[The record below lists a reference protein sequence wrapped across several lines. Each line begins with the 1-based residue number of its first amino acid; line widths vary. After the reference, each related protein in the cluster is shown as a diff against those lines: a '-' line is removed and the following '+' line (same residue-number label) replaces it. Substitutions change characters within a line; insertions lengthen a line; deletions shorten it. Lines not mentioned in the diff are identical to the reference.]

1 MAGGSVITAFFNGGR
16 GTGHAARSCFAARVN
31 GDEDHAQTVRFGSG
45 AHRGRADGGYRA
57 EPGRR
62 ASPAQPAAD
71 GGHPVRPPRPPGR
84 PPGVV
89 RGGRDRPG
97 RRRGRR
103 GRRLHGA
110 PDHGPVGPSAGAG
123 QPRPPGACRR
133 LRLADPAASV
143 RGGRRPRREAG
154 RRSRR
159 LRAVVEIRITTRLRP
174 GLRSWSQPRSRS
186 RLRSPRAAAMER
198 PGGRAAR
205 TEVMKEAPGA
215 AAGIGG
221 LPKRDPACLRYLYR

>member
-1 MAGGSVITAFFNGGR
+1 MAGESVIAAFFNGGR
-16 GTGHAARSCFAARVN
+16 GTGHADRSCFEARVN
-31 GDEDHAQTVRFGSG
+31 GDEDHAQTVDFGSG
-45 AHRGRADGGYRA
+45 SHRGRADGGYRA

-71 GGHPVRPPRPPGR
+71 GGHPARRLGR
-84 PPGVV
+84 RAGSWEWFG
-89 RGGRDRPG
+89 GGRDPPG

-133 LRLADPAASV
+133 PRLADPAAAV
-143 RGGRRPRREAG
+143 PGGRRPRRDAG

-159 LRAVVEIRITTRLRP
+159 LRAVVEIRITARLRP

-186 RLRSPRAAAMER
+186 RLRSSRAAAMER
-198 PGGRAAR
+198 SGERAAR
-205 TEVMKEAPGA
+205 TGVITQAPGTA
-215 AAGIGG
+215 ARLGG
-221 LPKRDPACLRYLYR
+221 LPKRHPACLRYLYR